1 MASSS
6 RYVADK
12 VCCYA
17 HPDAPLIEDYR
28 AGDQICSECGLVV
41 GDRVIDVGSEW
52 RTFSNEKSGIDP
64 SRVGGPEN
72 PLLNGADLSTMI
84 GPGTGA
90 ASFDGFGTAKYQN
103 RRTMSSSDRA
113 LLNAFREINA
123 MADRINL
130 PKTIVDRANTLFK
143 QVHDGKNLKGRAND
157 AIASACLYIACRQE
171 GVPRTFKE
179 ICAVSKISKKEI
191 GRCFKLILKAL
202 ETSVD
207 LITTGDFM
215 SRFCSNLGLPNMSGL
230 LISVIRALS
239 ASETN
244 EQRDTEKAKLEKEYK
259 RSDQRLE
266 ELVSSHDQD
275 LMEVMQIFSALSE
288 KVTSSREK
296 IHAVKENLNAYRDR
310 QDRDKDRERDRD
322 RDRRHRSRS
331 RDRRKRS
338 RSRSKE
344 RRDRKR
350 SNSPKKGRSS
360 RRRKPSLYWDVPPPG
375 FEHITPLQY
384 KAMQAAGQIP
394 ANIVAD
400 TPQAAVPVVGSTIT
414 RQARRLYVGNIPF
427 GVTEE
432 EMMEFFNQQMH
443 LSGLAQAAG
452 NPVLA
457 CQINLDK
464 NFAFLEFRSIDE
476 TTQAMAFDGINF
488 KGQSLKIRRP
498 HDYQPMPGMTDN
510 PSMNVPD
517 SPHKIFIGGL
527 PNYLNEEQVKE
538 LLMSFGQLRAF
549 NLVKDSATGLSKG
562 YAFCEYVDVSMTD
575 QAIAGLNGMQL
586 GDKKLI
592 VQRASV
598 GAKNPMIGAQA
609 PVQIQVPGLSM
620 VGTSGPATEVL
631 CLLNMVTP
639 EELMEEEEYEDILED
654 IKEECNK
661 YGVVRSVEI
670 PRPIEGV
677 DVPGC
682 GKVCFTK
689 LC

>member
-1 MASSS
+1 MGMGEENKGE
-6 RYVADK
+6 RDGK
-12 VCCYA
+12 
-17 HPDAPLIEDYR
+17 DR
-28 AGDQICSECGLVV
+28 AG
-41 GDRVIDVGSEW
+41 
-52 RTFSNEKSGIDP
+52 
-64 SRVGGPEN
+64 GG
-72 PLLNGADLSTMI
+72 
-84 GPGTGA
+84 
-90 ASFDGFGTAKYQN
+90 
-103 RRTMSSSDRA
+103 
-113 LLNAFREINA
+113 
-123 MADRINL
+123 
-130 PKTIVDRANTLFK
+130 
-143 QVHDGKNLKGRAND
+143 
-157 AIASACLYIACRQE
+157 
-171 GVPRTFKE
+171 
-179 ICAVSKISKKEI
+179 
-191 GRCFKLILKAL
+191 
-202 ETSVD
+202 
-207 LITTGDFM
+207 
-215 SRFCSNLGLPNMSGL
+215 
-230 LISVIRALS
+230 
-239 ASETN
+239 
-244 EQRDTEKAKLEKEYK
+244 
-259 RSDQRLE
+259 
-266 ELVSSHDQD
+266 
-275 LMEVMQIFSALSE
+275 
-288 KVTSSREK
+288 
-296 IHAVKENLNAYRDR
+296 
-310 QDRDKDRERDRD
+310 DKDR
-322 RDRRHRSRS
+322 RRRSRSREHRKRSRSRS
-331 RDRRKRS
+331 RDRRERNKQRS
-338 RSRSKE
+338 RSA
-344 RRDRKR
+344 
-350 SNSPKKGRSS
+350 SPGKKGRS

-427 GVTEE
+427 GVTED

-498 HDYQPMPGMTDN
+498 HDYQPMPGMSEN
-510 PSMNVPD
+510 PAINVPAGVISTVVPD

-527 PNYLNEEQVKE
+527 PNYLNEDQVKE

-562 YAFCEYVDVSMTD
+562 YAFAEYIDISMTD

-598 GAKNPMIGAQA
+598 GAKNAPMI
-609 PVQIQVPGLSM
+609 PSVQIQVPGLNM
-620 VGTSGPATEVL
+620 VGASGPPTEVL

-639 EELMEEEEYEDILED
+639 EELRDEEEYEDILED

-677 DVPGC
+677 EVPGC
-682 GKVCFTK
+682 GKVFVEFNSVLDCQKAQQTLTGRKFSNRVVVTSYFDPDK
-689 LC
+689 YHRREF

>member
-1 MASSS
+1 M
-6 RYVADK
+6 
-12 VCCYA
+12 
-17 HPDAPLIEDYR
+17 
-28 AGDQICSECGLVV
+28 
-41 GDRVIDVGSEW
+41 
-52 RTFSNEKSGIDP
+52 
-64 SRVGGPEN
+64 
-72 PLLNGADLSTMI
+72 GAD
-84 GPGTGA
+84 
-90 ASFDGFGTAKYQN
+90 
-103 RRTMSSSDRA
+103 
-113 LLNAFREINA
+113 
-123 MADRINL
+123 
-130 PKTIVDRANTLFK
+130 
-143 QVHDGKNLKGRAND
+143 
-157 AIASACLYIACRQE
+157 
-171 GVPRTFKE
+171 
-179 ICAVSKISKKEI
+179 
-191 GRCFKLILKAL
+191 
-202 ETSVD
+202 
-207 LITTGDFM
+207 
-215 SRFCSNLGLPNMSGL
+215 
-230 LISVIRALS
+230 
-239 ASETN
+239 
-244 EQRDTEKAKLEKEYK
+244 
-259 RSDQRLE
+259 
-266 ELVSSHDQD
+266 
-275 LMEVMQIFSALSE
+275 
-288 KVTSSREK
+288 
-296 IHAVKENLNAYRDR
+296 
-310 QDRDKDRERDRD
+310 DRD
-322 RDRRHRSRS
+322 RRRHRSRS
-331 RDRRKRS
+331 RDAQRRRSSRSRSRERKRS
-338 RSRSKE
+338 RSRN
-344 RRDRKR
+344 RPGHR
-350 SNSPKKGRSS
+350 S

-394 ANIVAD
+394 ANVVAD

-498 HDYQPMPGMTDN
+498 HDYQPMPGMTDSQPIN
-510 PSMNVPD
+510 APASEFHSGVISTVVPD

-527 PNYLNEEQVKE
+527 PNYLNEDQVKE
-538 LLMSFGQLRAF
+538 LLLSFGQLRAF
-549 NLVKDSATGLSKG
+549 NLVKDAATGLSKG
-562 YAFCEYVDVSMTD
+562 YAFAEYVDYSITD

-598 GAKNPMIGAQA
+598 GAKNSQMGGTVA
-609 PVQIQVPGLSM
+609 PVQIQVPGMSM
-620 VGTSGPATEVL
+620 VGTSGPPTEVL

-639 EELMEEEEYEDILED
+639 DELRDEDEYEDILED

-682 GKVCFTK
+682 GKVFVEFNSVVDCQKAQQALTGRKFSDRVVVTSYFDPDK
-689 LC
+689 YHRREF